1 MTAKSTTRR
10 TWPQGAVAA
19 GFARLIARRAYNAL
33 RHEPRLPPPY
43 RRPGFAGSSHDL
55 GRAAA
60 FVGCK
65 DDFGAPNML
74 LRRVAVSD
82 NRLKPTAISQRDVDD
97 NSCSHDESLNC
108 FGQLGIARMNQTSSY
123 TIEQGGKGVARLQ
136 AQGDH
141 RSDVTIL

>member
-1 MTAKSTTRR
+1 MGSVPKLEQS
-10 TWPQGAVAA
+10 
-19 GFARLIARRAYNAL
+19 
-33 RHEPRLPPPY
+33 RLPPPY
-43 RRPGFAGSSHDL
+43 HRLGFAGSSHDL

-60 FVGCK
+60 VGAGK

-74 LRRVAVSD
+74 LRRVAVTD

-108 FGQLGIARMNQTSSY
+108 FGQLGIARMNHTSSY
-123 TIEQGGKGVARLQ
+123 TIDQGGKGVARLH